1 MDNVKI
7 IRDGL
12 RRRKDMVHELES
24 LRLIVPR
31 MVYSG
36 VDLPRGASLIL
47 ERIGRAGD
55 HMQNYVGRLT
65 DDMFTPGN
73 FQQDG
78 NIITRHQQIR
88 YCSDVKQAQ

>member
-7 IRDGL
+7 IHGGL

-36 VDLPRGASLIL
+36 VDLPGG
-47 ERIGRAGD
+47 EP
-55 HMQNYVGRLT
+55 V
-65 DDMFTPGN
+65 
-73 FQQDG
+73 
-78 NIITRHQQIR
+78 
-88 YCSDVKQAQ
+88 